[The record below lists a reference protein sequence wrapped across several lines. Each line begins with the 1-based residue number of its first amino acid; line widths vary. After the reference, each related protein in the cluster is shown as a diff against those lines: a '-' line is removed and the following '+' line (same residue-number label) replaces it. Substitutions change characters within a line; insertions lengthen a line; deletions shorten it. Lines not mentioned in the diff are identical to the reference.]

1 MTLAANTLLGRYEI
15 ISLLGKGGMGEV
27 YLARDTQ
34 LDRMVALKVLAEE
47 FAENERGMQRFMQ
60 EARAASALNHPN
72 IITIHEIGETDSVH
86 FIATEFIDGITLRE
100 RLRQGRMSVKEAL
113 DTGAQIASAL
123 IAAHA
128 SGIVHRDIKPENI
141 MLRRDQLVKVLD
153 FGLCKL
159 IESKAFEPTSSTL
172 GYSTDPGVVM
182 GTAFYMSPEQ
192 TRGADIDGRT
202 DIWSLGCVLYEM
214 VANRSPFEGGS
225 QGEVIVSILERE
237 PPPLASFASE
247 VPEAF
252 EWIGLKTL
260 RKDREERYQSARE
273 LFADLRSLKQRLDF
287 SVAFPKA
294 SVPQVSGG
302 TTISVTSGSLRAV
315 EEEGRGRTRRTDEI
329 ETGRMTV
336 ASQRVEEGKRKESWK
351 TVLALSSII
360 LLLGAI
366 SFGVYK
372 YWGQRGAVSSSNSMK
387 ISRLTATG
395 KATRAVVSPD
405 GKYVVHVIND
415 AGRQSLWVRQVATT
429 SNVQIVPPA
438 DVTYRGLT
446 FTPDGS
452 YVNYVVQER
461 NNPIQILYQVPAL
474 GGAPK
479 KILVDIDTPVTFSP
493 DGSRLAY
500 LRRSRSEGEDVLFVA
515 NADGSNERRL
525 ASRTG
530 TQFFGVV
537 GAGGP
542 SWSPDGNMIA
552 CAAGTNSGGRS
563 MSVVEISVADGTER
577 VVTGQSW
584 LDVGRVAWLPDGSGL
599 VVAATEQG
607 ATTSQLWLLAYPGG
621 AVRRI
626 TNDLNDYRDLSLTDD
641 SNTIAAVQSEGRIN
655 TWVSP
660 ANESTAR
667 AQQITKGVG
676 GYDGVR
682 GLSWSPDGRLAYVSR
697 VSGSQDV
704 WVMNADG
711 SEQKQLTTVA
721 TRADVY
727 PSVCGDGSYIV
738 FTSNRLGNSNIWRIG
753 LDGSNPKQLTSGSGE
768 EFPACSPDGR
778 WVVYTSTG
786 SSKFTLWKV
795 SIEGGEPVQLTEKLS
810 QWPTIS
816 PDGKLIACWLR
827 EDTGMPWRIGVIPA
841 DGGEPL
847 KVLEVPTS
855 ANAAIPVRWTSDGRM
870 LTFVDTHEGVSNVW
884 GIAIDGGAAKQLTDF
899 KSDQIF
905 FFDWSRDGR
914 QLALARGD
922 INNDVVLISNFK

>member
-1 MTLAANTLLGRYEI
+1 MTLDASTLLGRYEI

-27 YLARDTQ
+27 YLARDTK
-34 LDRMVALKVLAEE
+34 LERTVALKVLPEE

-72 IITIHEIGETDSVH
+72 IITIHEIGEAASVH

-100 RLRQGRMSVKEAL
+100 RLRQGRMGVKEAL
-113 DTGAQIASAL
+113 DVGAQIASAL
-123 IAAHA
+123 IAAHS

-159 IESKAFEPTSSTL
+159 IEAKGFEPTSSTL

-214 VANRSPFEGGS
+214 IAGRSPFEGGS

-237 PPPLASFASE
+237 PPPLASFARE

-252 EWIGLKTL
+252 EWIVLKTL

-273 LFADLRSLKQRLDF
+273 FFADLRSLKQRLDF
-287 SVAFPKA
+287 SVAFQQA
-294 SVPQVSGG
+294 TIPQASGG
-302 TTISVTSGSLRAV
+302 TTISVTSGPLRAA
-315 EEEGRGRTRRTDEI
+315 EKERPEKTRSTDEI
-329 ETGRMTV
+329 EPARRTV
-336 ASQRVEEGKRKESWK
+336 ASPRVEPRIRRDNWK
-351 TVLALSSII
+351 TVLALSTLI
-360 LLLGAI
+360 LILGAI
-366 SFGVYK
+366 AFGVYK
-372 YWGQRGAVSSSNSMK
+372 FLGTRGAVFRTDAMK

-395 KATRAVVSPD
+395 KATRAVMSPD

-452 YVNYVVQER
+452 YIDYVVQER
-461 NNPIQILYQVPAL
+461 NNPIQVLYQVPSL

-493 DGSRLAY
+493 DGQRFAF
-500 LRRSRSEGEDVLFVA
+500 LRRARSEGEDALFIA
-515 NADGSNERRL
+515 NADGAGERKL

-542 SWSPDGNMIA
+542 SWSPDGNAIA

-563 MSVVEISVADGTER
+563 MSVVEISVSDGTER
-577 VVTGQSW
+577 AITQQSW
-584 LDVGRVAWLPDGSGL
+584 LDVGRVVWLPDESGL
-599 VVAATEQG
+599 VIAATEQG
-607 ATTSQLWLLAYPGG
+607 GTVSQLWLLDYTSG

-626 TNDLNDYRDLSLTDD
+626 TNDLNDYRDLSLTAN
-641 SNTIAAVQSEGRIN
+641 SKTLAAIQSEGRIN
-655 TWVSP
+655 TWVTP
-660 ANESTAR
+660 ANEPTAR

-676 GYDGVR
+676 AYDGVR

-704 WVMNADG
+704 WIMNADG

-727 PSVCGDGSYIV
+727 PSVCGDGRYIV
-738 FTSNRLGNSNIWRIG
+738 FTSNRLGNSNIWRMG
-753 LDGSNPKQLTSGSGE
+753 LDGGNPQKLTSGAGE
-768 EFPACSPDGR
+768 EFPSCSPDGQ
-778 WVVYTSTG
+778 WVVYTSTA
-786 SSKFTLWKV
+786 SNKFTLWKV
-795 SIEGGEPVQLTEKLS
+795 SIEGGDPLQLTEKLS
-810 QWPTIS
+810 QWPAIS

-827 EDTGMPWRIGVIPA
+827 EDSGTPWRIGIISM

-847 KVLEVPTS
+847 KVLDVPTS
-855 ANAAIPVRWTSDGRM
+855 ANSAIPARWTSDGRM
-870 LTFVDTHEGVSNVW
+870 LTFVDTREGVSNIW
-884 GIAIDGGAAKQLTDF
+884 GIAFDAGALKQLTDF

-905 FFDWSRDGR
+905 SFDWSRDGHA
-914 QLALARGD
+914 LALARGD